1 MPYMA
6 LPFVLLAALIAG
18 YLIYRNR
25 KTGRVTFKI
34 KHVLFNR
41 VNLDL
46 LLSALLVCALC
57 ALFFRSDLNKLNDLL
72 AAKNAAADGRW
83 IYGSRI
89 IFYSVLTAVFLM
101 RQLERP
107 ALREKGISSAR
118 WFWTWDQVK
127 SYRWN
132 SNLLVFQ
139 IGNSKKQ
146 VTETWAVVPEQ
157 KQELDRLLRQSV
169 RKRGKKSKKN
179 KPAGR

>member
-6 LPFVLLAALIAG
+6 LPFILLAALIAG

-25 KTGRVTFKI
+25 KTGGVTFKV
-34 KHVLFNR
+34 KHLLFNR

-57 ALFFRSDLNKLNDLL
+57 ALFLRSDLIKLNELL
-72 AAKNAAADGRW
+72 PAEASTADGRW

-89 IFYSVLTAVFLM
+89 IFYIVLVIGFLA

-139 IGNSKKQ
+139 IGYSKKQ
-146 VTETWAVVPEQ
+146 VTETWAVEPEQ
-157 KQELDRLLRQSV
+157 KQELDRLLRQRT
-169 RKRGKKSKKN
+169 RKRDKKVKN
-179 KPAGR
+179 GKPAGR